1 MKNITIIIGITFA
14 LLGISNP
21 GFAGDMVQVKGSDTL
36 INVVQKLAE
45 EYMKENPTKMIS
57 VTGGGSGTGI
67 AALVNKR
74 CDLANASR
82 LMKAKEIEMAT
93 SRGISPVRVV
103 VALDSLSI
111 VTNPENPVEVLTVEQ
126 VGKIYKGEI
135 RNWKEVGGN
144 DMPISL
150 YGRQS
155 NSGTYDFMIED
166 VMKGDYLPSMKQMN
180 GSAQIIEGVKT
191 DPSAIGY
198 VGVGYAKSAGGVKVL
213 KIATKAGG
221 TAYSPLD
228 SEHVKNGSYPITRP
242 LNQYI
247 NGAAQGAIKD
257 FITYELSAA
266 GQKIVEEEGFFEIP
280 KEYREFNKNAGL

>member
-1 MKNITIIIGITFA
+1 MKKITIVAGIAFA
-14 LLGISNP
+14 LLGLNNP
-21 GFAGDMVQVKGSDTL
+21 SFAGDMVQVKGSDTL

-45 EYMKENPTKMIS
+45 EYMKENPSKMIS

-67 AALVNKR
+67 AALVNKK

-82 LMKAKEIEMAT
+82 LMKAKEIEMA
-93 SRGISPVRVV
+93 SNRGVNPVRVV

-111 VTNPENPVEVLTVEQ
+111 VTNTNNPIEQLTVDQ
-126 VGKIYKGEI
+126 VAKIYKGEI
-135 RNWKEVGGN
+135 KNWKEVGGN

-166 VMKGDYLPSMKQMN
+166 VMKGDYATSMKQMN
-180 GSAQIIEGVKT
+180 GSAQIIEGVKA
-191 DPSAIGY
+191 DPSAVGY
-198 VGVGYAKSAGGVKVL
+198 VGVGYAKSAEGIKVL
-213 KIATKAGG
+213 KIATKAGS

-228 SEHVKNGSYPITRP
+228 SANVKSGAYPITRP

-247 NGAAQGAIKD
+247 NGAAQGAVKD
-257 FITYELSAA
+257 FIAYELSAA
-266 GQKIVEEEGFFEIP
+266 GQKIVEEEGFFEVP
-280 KEYREFNKNAGL
+280 KEYIEFNKNAGL